1 MHISHAVVYFALPG
15 GKLDPFIILFGGS
28 MVSSTLVT
36 HCGARQ
42 VNAAELATI
51 EPPSPTRTWFPLA
64 HRAVLDSVCSTLQGA
79 GFAIV
84 RSRLSVSHGGDR
96 FFGTLDLAT
105 SISDGVSLCV
115 GVRNSNDQSF
125 PIGFCCGQRVF
136 VCDNLAFTSEI
147 VVSRK
152 HTRYG
157 QERYLEGLAR
167 AVASLEQYSR
177 TAADWIVRM
186 QQHELSEDRAN
197 SLLLQ
202 AYEAKVLGLRLLPL
216 ALAEWRN
223 PSREEYLPR
232 TAYSLFNCVTDV
244 FGRERQSRFPAESAL
259 ATMRLSKLL
268 TPPHLSRNGTEPEI
282 VTAA

>member
-1 MHISHAVVYFALPG
+1 
-15 GKLDPFIILFGGS
+15 
-28 MVSSTLVT
+28 MVSSTLVN

-51 EPPSPTRTWFPLA
+51 EPPSPTQTWYRLA
-64 HRAVLDSVCSTLQGA
+64 HRTVLDSVCSTLAGA

-84 RSRLSVSHGGDR
+84 RTRLSISHAGAR

-105 SISDGVSLCV
+105 SISDGVSLAV
-115 GVRNSNDQSF
+115 GIRNSNDQSF

-147 VVSRK
+147 VVSKK
-152 HTRYG
+152 HTRFG

-167 AVASLEQYSR
+167 AVASLDQYKSSAAGWIEQ
-177 TAADWIVRM
+177 M
-186 QQHELSEDRAN
+186 QARKLNGDRAN

-202 AYEAKVLGLRLLPL
+202 AYERKIIGLRLLPL
-216 ALAEWRN
+216 VVEEWRR
-223 PSREEYLPR
+223 PSREEYQPR
-232 TAYSLFNCVTDV
+232 TAYSLFNCFTEVL
-244 FGRERQSRFPAESAL
+244 GRERQSRFPAESAL

-268 TPPHLSRNGTEPEI
+268 VPPQRSAGSDQEI

>member
-1 MHISHAVVYFALPG
+1 
-15 GKLDPFIILFGGS
+15 
-28 MVSSTLVT
+28 MVSSTLVN

-42 VNAAELATI
+42 VNAAELESI
-51 EPPSPTRTWFPLA
+51 QPPAPTKTWYPLS
-64 HRAVLDSVCSTLQGA
+64 HRAVLDSVCSTLDGA

-84 RSRLSVSHGGDR
+84 RSRLSVSHGGAR

-105 SISDGVSLCV
+105 SISDGVSLAV
-115 GVRNSNDQSF
+115 GIRNSNDQSF

-147 VVSRK
+147 IVSKK
-152 HTRYG
+152 HTRFG

-167 AVASLEQYSR
+167 AVASLGEYKRS
-177 TAADWIVRM
+177 AADWIARM
-186 QQHELSEDRAN
+186 QQHALTEEAAN

-202 AYEAKVLGLRLLPL
+202 AYERHIVGLRLLPRVIN
-216 ALAEWRN
+216 EWRQ
-223 PSREEYLPR
+223 PSREEYRPR
-232 TAYSLFNCVTDV
+232 TAYSLFNCFTDV
-244 FGRERQSRFPAESAL
+244 LGRERLSRFPAESAL

-268 TPPHLSRNGTEPEI
+268 TPPVNGSPAAEV

>member
-1 MHISHAVVYFALPG
+1 MR
-15 GKLDPFIILFGGS
+15 
-28 MVSSTLVT
+28 MVSSTLVN

-51 EPPSPTRTWFPLA
+51 EPPTPTRTWYPLA
-64 HRAVLDSVCSTLQGA
+64 HRTVLDSVCATLSGA

-84 RSRLSVSHGGDR
+84 RSRLSISHGGAR

-105 SISDGVSLCV
+105 SITDGVSLAV
-115 GVRNSNDQSF
+115 GIRNSNDQSF

-147 VVSRK
+147 VVSKK
-152 HTRYG
+152 HTRFG

-167 AVASLEQYSR
+167 AVASLDQYSR
-177 TAADWIVRM
+177 SAADWIVRM
-186 QQHELSEDRAN
+186 QQYELSNHMAN

-202 AYEAKVLGLRLLPL
+202 AYERKIVGLRLLPQVIE
-216 ALAEWRN
+216 EWRR
-223 PSREEYLPR
+223 PQREEYQPR
-232 TAYSLFNCVTDV
+232 TAYSLFNCFTDV
-244 FGRERQSRFPAESAL
+244 LGRERQTRFPAESAL
-259 ATMRLSKLL
+259 ATMRLAKLL
-268 TPPHLSRNGTEPEI
+268 TPHAARETEV